1 MIRNLKTIDQWHN
14 TTTEIQASALQRVF
28 MTATGTGSPI
38 YYFFQNIYIP
48 VRKRDSETH
57 AMIEPA
63 EYDYVNV
70 GLTTEQLA
78 DAYWALYGQNMWS
91 GELRSYDDSLKMLDI
106 GVMSKKVKAV
116 FELNKAKY
124 LKWID
129 VMGYE
134 YNPLYNVDGI
144 EIEQTLD
151 NHGGVK
157 RDEKPILATSQLLQT
172 NSYDGV
178 LKDTQKNT
186 TTYNATDGTV
196 VGMVATSEE
205 KHENAKNIANGAE
218 VDYNVAATDT
228 VFGEALTG
236 GDFMHINK
244 RLRQGNIGVTMTTQL
259 LEAERDFVRTN
270 LIKEFFND
278 INEQFLVGV
287 YPNY

>member
-57 AMIEPA
+57 AMTEPA

-70 GLTTEQLA
+70 GLTPEQLA

-106 GVMSKKVKAV
+106 SLMSKKIKAV

-134 YNPLYNVDGI
+134 YNPLYNVDAK
-144 EIEQTLD
+144 ETEQTLD

-157 RDEKPILATSQLLQT
+157 RDVKPILATSQLLQT

-205 KHENAKNIANGAE
+205 KHENAKNTANGAE

>member
-1 MIRNLKTIDQWHN
+1 MNMNLKTIDQWHN

-48 VRKRDSETH
+48 VRKRDNTTH

-70 GLTTEQLA
+70 GLTAEQLA

-91 GELRSYDDSLKMLDI
+91 GQLRSYDDSLKMLDI

-134 YNPLYNVDGI
+134 YNPLYNVDAK

-151 NHGGVK
+151 NHGGIQREV
-157 RDEKPILATSQLLQT
+157 RPILPTDQKLQT
-172 NSYDGV
+172 NAYEGT
-178 LKDTQKNT
+178 LRDTQKTT
-186 TTYNATDGTV
+186 TTYNSTDGTV
-196 VGMVATSEE
+196 IGLVATSDE
-205 KHENAKNIANGAE
+205 KHQNAKNTVNGADA
-218 VDYNVAATDT
+218 DYTVGANDT
-228 VFGEALTG
+228 AFGTALTG

-244 RLRQGNIGVTMTTQL
+244 KLRQGNIGVTMTTQL

-278 INEQFLVGV
+278 INDQFLVGIF
-287 YPNY
+287 PNY

>member
-1 MIRNLKTIDQWHN
+1 MIRDLKTIDQWYV
-14 TTTEIQASALQRVF
+14 TPTEIASAPALERVF
-28 MTATGTGSPI
+28 MTSTGAGSPVS
-38 YYFFQNIYIP
+38 YFFQSIYIP
-48 VRKRDSETH
+48 VRKRDPNTN

-70 GLTTEQLA
+70 GLTTEQLTN
-78 DAYWALYGQNMWS
+78 AYWALYGQNMWS
-91 GELRSYDDSLKMLDI
+91 GKLRSYDQSLKMLDI
-106 GVMSKKVKAV
+106 AAMSQKVKSV
-116 FELNKAKY
+116 FELNKGKY

-134 YNPLYNVDGI
+134 YNPLYNVDGV

-151 NHGGVK
+151 NHGGVN
-157 RDEKPILATSQLLQT
+157 RDVTPVLATQQNLKT
-172 NSYDGV
+172 NSYDGT
-178 LKDTQKNT
+178 LKDTQET
-186 TTYNATDGTV
+186 STTYNGTK
-196 VGMVATSEE
+196 ATSEE
-205 KHENAKNIANGAE
+205 THLNAKNTVNGAE
-218 VDYNVAATDT
+218 ADYNVAAKDT
-228 VFGEALTG
+228 AFGEALTG

-259 LEAERDFVRTN
+259 LEAERDFVKTN

>member
-1 MIRNLKTIDQWHN
+1 MNMNLKTIDQWHN

-28 MTATGTGSPI
+28 MTATGTGSPV

-48 VRKRDSETH
+48 VRKRDSTTH

-91 GELRSYDDSLKMLDI
+91 GQLRSYDDSLKMLDI
-106 GVMSKKVKAV
+106 GTMSKKVKAV

-134 YNPLYNVDGI
+134 YNPLYNVDAK

-151 NHGGVK
+151 NHGGVQ
-157 RDEKPILATSQLLQT
+157 REVRPILPTDQKLQT
-172 NSYDGV
+172 NAYEGT
-178 LKDTQKNT
+178 LRDTQKTT
-186 TTYNATDGTV
+186 TTYNSTDGTV
-196 VGMVATSEE
+196 TGLVATSDE
-205 KHENAKNIANGAE
+205 KHENAKNIVNGAE
-218 VDYNVAATDT
+218 ADYTVGANDT
-228 VFGEALTG
+228 AFGTALTG

-244 RLRQGNIGVTMTTQL
+244 KLRQGNIGVTMTTQL

-278 INEQFLVGV
+278 INDQFLVGIF
-287 YPNY
+287 PNY

>member
-1 MIRNLKTIDQWHN
+1 MIRDLKTIEDWHS
-14 TTTEIQASALQRVF
+14 TTTEITAHALERVF

-48 VRKRDSETH
+48 VRKRDSTTH
-57 AMIEPA
+57 AMVEPP

-70 GLTTEQLA
+70 GMSTEQLA
-78 DAYWALYGQNMWS
+78 KSYCALYGQNMWS
-91 GELRSYDDSLKMLDI
+91 GKLRTYDSGLKMLDI
-106 GVMSKKVKAV
+106 AAMSEKVKGV
-116 FELNKAKY
+116 FELNRAKY

-129 VMGYE
+129 VMGFE
-134 YNPLYNVDGI
+134 YNPLNNVDAK
-144 EIEQTLD
+144 ETEQTLD

-157 RDEKPILATSQLLQT
+157 KDVRPILATDQLLQT
-172 NSYDGV
+172 NAYEGT
-178 LKDTQKNT
+178 LRDTQKTT
-186 TTYNATDGTV
+186 TTYNSTDGTV
-196 VGMVATSEE
+196 VGLVATSDE
-205 KHENAKNIANGAE
+205 KHENAKNISNGAE
-218 VDYNVAATDT
+218 VDYNVAAADT

-244 RLRQGNIGVTMTTQL
+244 RLRQGNIGVTMTTEL

-287 YPNY
+287 FPNY